1 MNKIHELQ
9 EQGHLFIN
17 YQALKTD
24 AKIQKM
30 ALERLNSLGLVF
42 FDKLDY
48 HPDGQQP
55 QNESELASLLKSL
68 HVDIRRTFYGDLWDV
83 VSRGNE
89 AKNVAN
95 TNLPLDFH
103 MDLVHFENP
112 PRFQF
117 LHCLKNEVKGGRS
130 GFLDAYSVVSQLLL
144 SQPEAFRTL
153 ASVPIG
159 FEYQN
164 DNHHTF
170 YRHPTIELHPQTSID
185 RLIRRPTE
193 LLDALV
199 AVNYSPPFQAPL
211 ILPHHHRPET
221 LPKLVAALDTFV
233 TLFQHRNKVDFE
245 ISLRP
250 GQAVGFDNRRILHS
264 RSAFHPLN
272 NNNQNNNNQN
282 TVHRWLKGAYVDGDS
297 VWDRIR
303 VLNA

>member
-9 EQGHLFIN
+9 EQGRLFIN
-17 YQALKTD
+17 YQALKID
-24 AKIQKM
+24 PKIQKM

-42 FDKLDY
+42 FDKLDPN
-48 HPDGQQP
+48 PDGQQP
-55 QNESELASLLKSL
+55 QNESELAFLLKSL
-68 HVDIRRTFYGDLWDV
+68 NLVIRRTFYGDLWDV

-103 MDLVHFENP
+103 MDLLHFENP

-117 LHCLKNEVKGGRS
+117 LHCLKNEVEGGRS

-170 YRHPTIELHPQTSID
+170 YRHPTIELQPQTSID
-185 RLIRRPTE
+185 RLIRRPAE

-233 TLFQHRNKVDFE
+233 SLFQHRNKVDFE

-264 RSAFHPLN
+264 RSAFHPFNNDN
-272 NNNQNNNNQN
+272 NNKNQNV
-282 TVHRWLKGAYVDGDS
+282 VHRWLKGAYVDGDS